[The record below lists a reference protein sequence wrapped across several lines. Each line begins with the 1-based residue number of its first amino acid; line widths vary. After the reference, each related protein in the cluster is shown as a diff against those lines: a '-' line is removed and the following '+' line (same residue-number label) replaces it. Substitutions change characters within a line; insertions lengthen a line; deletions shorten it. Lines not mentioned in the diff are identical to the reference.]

1 MHVLLDLDAHPVVAH
16 RGASARAPENTL
28 RAFELA
34 LEEGADALELDVH
47 ATTDDIAVVVHDP
60 TLDRTTDAT
69 GAVSKLPL
77 ERVRA
82 ADAGARFSPDGGRTF
97 PWRGRGLRIPT
108 LDEVLVAFP
117 TAPLVIEIK
126 TARAQD
132 AVRRTLIERSALDR
146 CVVMSFRADALSL
159 FRGPPWL
166 TGASTTDV
174 RRLLVRAALGRP
186 LRNAPYRTLSIP
198 ERWRG
203 VPLPIRRIAA
213 VARLV
218 DKPVHIWTVD
228 SPSRAQRLWRAGVS
242 GIVTNDPARILGAR
256 ARL

>member
-1 MHVLLDLDAHPVVAH
+1 MHVLLDPHAHPVIAH

-28 RAFELA
+28 PAFELA

-47 ATTDDIAVVVHDP
+47 ATADDVAIVVHDP
-60 TLDRTTDAT
+60 TLDRTTNAT
-69 GAVSKLPL
+69 GAVAASPL

-82 ADAGARFSPDGGRTF
+82 ADAGAWFSPDGGRTF
-97 PWRGRGLRIPT
+97 PWRGRGLHIPT
-108 LDEVLVAFP
+108 LDEVLTAFP
-117 TAPLVIEIK
+117 TTPLVVEIK

-132 AVRRTLIERSALDR
+132 AVRRTLIERRALDR
-146 CVVMSFRADALSL
+146 CVVMSFLASALTL
-159 FRGPPWL
+159 FRESPWL

-174 RRLLVRAALGRP
+174 RQLLIRAALGRP
-186 LRNAPYRTLSIP
+186 LRDVPYRTLSIP

-213 VARLV
+213 VARLAN
-218 DKPVHIWTVD
+218 KPVHIWTID
-228 SPSRAQRLWRAGVS
+228 SPTRAQRLWRAGVS
-242 GIVTNDPARILGAR
+242 GIVTNDPARILEAR